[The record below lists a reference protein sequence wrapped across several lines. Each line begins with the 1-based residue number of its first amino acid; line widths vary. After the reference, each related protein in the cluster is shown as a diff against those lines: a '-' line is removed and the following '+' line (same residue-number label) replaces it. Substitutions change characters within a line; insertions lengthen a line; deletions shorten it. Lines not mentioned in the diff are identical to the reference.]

1 MGGEPADRLLRK
13 LNGLRFP
20 IKQGGAT
27 VEDARLP
34 ANPRYGPHRAG
45 KNADAMANKPIG
57 FHRRQEAPDDSRPS
71 YTLKEVSPGQY
82 AYRFM
87 GEPEHYACPR
97 CWDADN
103 KRVVMQVG
111 PPDTY
116 DDGDLICG
124 ACRYV
129 VLGVK
134 SNPKR

>member
-1 MGGEPADRLLRK
+1 ML
-13 LNGLRFP
+13 
-20 IKQGGAT
+20 
-27 VEDARLP
+27 
-34 ANPRYGPHRAG
+34 
-45 KNADAMANKPIG
+45 NKPIG
-57 FHRRQEAPDDSRPS
+57 FHARQQPPDDSRPS

-82 AYRFM
+82 AYRFN

-103 KRVVMQVG
+103 RRVVMQVG

-124 ACRYV
+124 ACRHV